1 MATILAFILI
11 IACLSIFFIA
21 IPGVI
26 VYSLI
31 LTGLYKI
38 TLLLIGVMVA
48 SWAVV
53 LGLSGYIM
61 DKYRED

>member
-1 MATILAFILI
+1 MTTILAFILI
-11 IACLSIFFIA
+11 IACLSIFFFA

-38 TLLLIGVMVA
+38 TLLLIGIMVA
-48 SWAVV
+48 SWAVAV
-53 LGLSGYIM
+53 ALGLGEDIM
-61 DKYRED
+61 DK